1 MGWVGKEKEERAK
14 VLLKKIGD
22 RIFER
27 ATEFTDEEYLKNMN
41 LIGKVYAQALN
52 GFMTEYLY
60 ETIVRKAE
68 EIV

>member
-1 MGWVGKEKEERAK
+1 MGWAGKEKRERAK
-14 VLLKKIGD
+14 VLLKEIGD
-22 RIFER
+22 RVFER

-41 LIGKVYAQALN
+41 LVRKVYEVVLN

-68 EIV
+68 E